1 MFFCQKE
8 NFLSFFYVKI
18 KSFSMKKFGLLV
30 FSALF
35 LSMMAQSQPYTVSV
49 TYQHTFTKPQVDS
62 VMISILG
69 SQLGNLAIGAIGT
82 NYTVKLYKVIYNTY
96 GPDSVPTTAS
106 GLLAVPQGTPC
117 EVPILS
123 FQHNN
128 IIRKSD
134 APSRYGDN
142 SQWYIGMA
150 AGSLGYISLMP
161 DGIGLGSGPG
171 QHPFLQLQSE
181 ATPVID
187 MIRAVKEFVDTTGN
201 SPTEQLFLAGVAEG
215 AYASVAAHQYIQ
227 TYLDTLMH
235 VAATGGIAGNYDM
248 SGTMIN
254 QILSDSN
261 YVDPSYLPELMLSY
275 NRTYNIYPNDSD
287 FMVYPYDSMLPPLF
301 NGNYT
306 QYYIDGYV
314 PSVAKTILQ
323 QDVIDSLQSDST
335 YIVRQLFSQNDVYN
349 WAPTSPVYLMYCIDD
364 EYVPYQNSI
373 VAYNHFVQNGA
384 TMIDTFDINPAYDH
398 EECGEFSVI
407 SAVSLIKALT
417 HQPIVS
423 RISATSS
430 TSPTAPNGT
439 ATVSDTLG
447 DPPYTWSWSNG
458 DSTAIITGLAA
469 GTYYVTTTDRAH
481 CTSIDSVVV
490 QLNDGLNELTLANIN
505 VYPNP
510 TQGMLM
516 IQNGNVSEV
525 LTQIEIT
532 DMNGNAVNAS
542 QSQNGN
548 ITSLNLGEEAK
559 GVYFLTIQS
568 QSGKELHRKIVLL

>member
-1 MFFCQKE
+1 
-8 NFLSFFYVKI
+8 
-18 KSFSMKKFGLLV
+18 MKKYFLFV
-30 FSALF
+30 FSAL
-35 LSMMAQSQPYTVSV
+35 LISITAQSQAYTVSV

-106 GLLAVPQGTPC
+106 GLLAVPQATPC
-117 EVPILS
+117 GVPILS

-134 APSRYGDN
+134 APSRYGNN

-215 AYASVAAHQYIQ
+215 AYASLAANQYIQ
-227 TYLDTLMH
+227 TYLDSILQ
-235 VAATGGIAGNYDM
+235 VSATGGIAGNYDM
-248 SGTMIN
+248 SGTMVN
-254 QILSDSN
+254 QILSDST
-261 YVDPSYLPELMLSY
+261 YPDPSYLPELMLSY
-275 NRTYNIYPNDSD
+275 NRTYNIYANDSD
-287 FMVYPYDSMLPPLF
+287 VLAYPYDSILPPLF

-306 QYYIDGYV
+306 QYYIDGYT
-314 PSVAKTILQ
+314 PSIPKYVLQ
-323 QDVIDSLQSDST
+323 QNVIDSLQSDSA
-335 YIVRQLFSQNDVYN
+335 YILRQLFRQNDVYN
-349 WAPTSPVYLMYCIDD
+349 WTPNSPIYLMYCIAD
-364 EYVPYQNSI
+364 EYVPYQNSV
-373 VAYNHFVQNGA
+373 VAYNHFISNGA
-384 TMIDTFDINPAYDH
+384 TMIDTFDVSPGYDH
-398 EECGEFSVI
+398 QECGEFSVI

-417 HQPIVS
+417 HKPIVS
-423 RISATSS
+423 SIYVTNS
-430 TSPTAPNGT
+430 TSPTVPNGT
-439 ATVSDTLG
+439 ATITNTLG
-447 DPPYTWSWSNG
+447 DPPYTWLWSNG
-458 DSTAIITGLAA
+458 DTTATVTGLAA
-469 GTYYVTTTDRAH
+469 GTYYVTTTDVTH
-481 CTSIDSVVV
+481 CTNIDSVVV
-490 QLNDGLNELTLANIN
+490 QLLDGVNELTLANVN

-510 TQGMLM
+510 TQGMVM
-516 IQNGNVSEV
+516 IENRNVSEL
-525 LTQIEIT
+525 LTQIEIA
-532 DMNGNAVNAS
+532 DVNGNVINAP
-542 QSQNGN
+542 QTQNGN
-548 ITSLNLGEEAK
+548 VTKLNLGEEAK
-559 GVYFLTIQS
+559 GVYFLTIHS

>member
-1 MFFCQKE
+1 
-8 NFLSFFYVKI
+8 
-18 KSFSMKKFGLLV
+18 
-30 FSALF
+30 
-35 LSMMAQSQPYTVSV
+35 
-49 TYQHTFTKPQVDS
+49 
-62 VMISILG
+62 
-69 SQLGNLAIGAIGT
+69 
-82 NYTVKLYKVIYNTY
+82 
-96 GPDSVPTTAS
+96 
-106 GLLAVPQGTPC
+106 
-117 EVPILS
+117 
-123 FQHNN
+123 
-128 IIRKSD
+128 
-134 APSRYGDN
+134 
-142 SQWYIGMA
+142 
-150 AGSLGYISLMP
+150 
-161 DGIGLGSGPG
+161 
-171 QHPFLQLQSE
+171 
-181 ATPVID
+181 
-187 MIRAVKEFVDTTGN
+187 
-201 SPTEQLFLAGVAEG
+201 
-215 AYASVAAHQYIQ
+215 
-227 TYLDTLMH
+227 
-235 VAATGGIAGNYDM
+235 
-248 SGTMIN
+248 
-254 QILSDSN
+254 
-261 YVDPSYLPELMLSY
+261 
-275 NRTYNIYPNDSD
+275 
-287 FMVYPYDSMLPPLF
+287 
-301 NGNYT
+301 
-306 QYYIDGYV
+306 
-314 PSVAKTILQ
+314 
-323 QDVIDSLQSDST
+323 
-335 YIVRQLFSQNDVYN
+335 
-349 WAPTSPVYLMYCIDD
+349 
-364 EYVPYQNSI
+364 
-373 VAYNHFVQNGA
+373 
-384 TMIDTFDINPAYDH
+384 MIDTFDINPAYDH